1 LTEAVE
7 EYRKIETM
15 AAVAADEPRF
25 VFTVGIRI
33 RLTLS
38 EQGDSKSALSEYQ
51 KVVRLL
57 QRQQNEGENQ
67 DFIALY
73 HLCTGFEL
81 SKMGDTEGAV
91 NHFQKAIDIYKC
103 NSSKINILFGFT
115 LELAAS
121 FLPRL
126 NFRGQP
132 RCTSQLWNFSSS
144 KRPLIPT
151 SLQYF
156 ATTLHACCLLK
167 MTWRGAEHEF
177 CKAQAIKGSAYDE
190 MPVWEDLRLGLE
202 QLGKLIET
210 AKIFRRAPIVCAS
223 NECCP
228 LPPVGGD
235 IHECLWEALFL
246 KVKMFSTLRRSCCAF
261 L

>member
-1 LTEAVE
+1 
-7 EYRKIETM
+7 M
-15 AAVAADEPRF
+15 
-25 VFTVGIRI
+25 G
-33 RLTLS
+33 
-38 EQGDSKSALSEYQ
+38 
-51 KVVRLL
+51 LL

-167 MTWRGAEHEF
+167 MTWRGA
-177 CKAQAIKGSAYDE
+177 DE

>member
-1 LTEAVE
+1 
-7 EYRKIETM
+7 M
-15 AAVAADEPRF
+15 
-25 VFTVGIRI
+25 G
-33 RLTLS
+33 
-38 EQGDSKSALSEYQ
+38 
-51 KVVRLL
+51 LL

-167 MTWRGAEHEF
+167 MTWRGRNMNFARP
-177 CKAQAIKGSAYDE
+177 KPLKGLHT
-190 MPVWEDLRLGLE
+190 MRCPC
-202 QLGKLIET
+202 GKTSDWAWSSL
-210 AKIFRRAPIVCAS
+210 AS
-223 NECCP
+223 
-228 LPPVGGD
+228 
-235 IHECLWEALFL
+235 
-246 KVKMFSTLRRSCCAF
+246 
-261 L
+261 